1 MILADY
7 HFHSSFSSDSDTPLK
22 DQLEAGIYEHGLKYM
37 CVTDHLDY
45 DWCEDP
51 EGFDFMLDT
60 DPYLKEVNEL
70 REAYKGKAS
79 IRTGVELGIQSQVKE
94 DLEAFYAKYK
104 DRLDFIIASTHL
116 VEHMDPYY
124 KDYFDRFKDKSI
136 LRYLEVTLD
145 NLDVF
150 TDFSVYGHLDYVA
163 RCSER
168 FGIEYKPEEYMDIY
182 DAILKKII
190 SLGKGIEINTAGFKA
205 GLSYAHPHPIVL
217 KRYKDLGG
225 EIITI
230 GSDAHE
236 SKHIAYNFSAVPGI
250 LRDAGFKYYTVFE
263 KLKPEFIKID

>member
-7 HFHSSFSSDSDTPLK
+7 HFHSAFSSDSKTPLK
-22 DQLEAGIYEHGLKYM
+22 DQLEAGANEHNLKYM
-37 CVTDHLDY
+37 CITDHLDY

-51 EGFDFMLDT
+51 EGFDFMLDM
-60 DPYLKEVNEL
+60 DSYLKEVESL
-70 REAYKGKAS
+70 HEAYKGRLAL
-79 IRTGVELGIQSQVKE
+79 RTGVELGIQSQVKS
-94 DLEAFYAKYK
+94 DLDAFYGRYK

-124 KDYFDRFKDKSI
+124 PEYFEHFKDKCI

-150 TDFSVYGHLDYVA
+150 TDFSVYGHLDYIV
-163 RCSER
+163 RCSAK
-168 FGIEYKPEEYMDIY
+168 FGYEYEPMEYMDIY

-205 GLSYAHPHPIVL
+205 GLNHAHPHPVVL
-217 KRYKDLGG
+217 KRYKELGG
-225 EIITI
+225 EIITV

-236 SKHIAYNFSAVPGI
+236 SKHIAYNFDIVPDI
-250 LRDAGFKYYTVFE
+250 LKEAGFKYYTVFD
-263 KLKPEFIKID
+263 KLKPEFIKLD